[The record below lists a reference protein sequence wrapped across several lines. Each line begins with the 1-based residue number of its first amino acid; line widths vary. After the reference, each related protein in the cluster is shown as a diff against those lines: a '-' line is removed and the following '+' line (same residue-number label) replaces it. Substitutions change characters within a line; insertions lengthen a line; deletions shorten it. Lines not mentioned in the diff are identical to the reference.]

1 MVTLGSVFKLTRKDV
16 YRAMSSSLPGCRS
29 IDRDGHDRRAAHRGQ
44 GGLSL
49 DRDEQLMVGGTSGKV
64 VVPGRPNQSLRY
76 QRIAG
81 QKQPRLPLC
90 TTPLSQ
96 NRIAAGT

>member
-1 MVTLGSVFKLTRKDV
+1 MVTLGSVFKLTRKDAH
-16 YRAMSSSLPGCRS
+16 RAMSSSLPGCR
-29 IDRDGHDRRAAHRGQ
+29 
-44 GGLSL
+44 SL

-64 VVPGRPNQSLRY
+64 VVPGRPDQSLRY

-90 TTPLSQ
+90 TTPLGQ
-96 NRIAAGT
+96 NRIAAST